1 MPTRNTYAAH
11 RAHARWRAEWL
22 AHLAPRITRREWL
35 AAMQPARDNLAHA
48 IKRGRET
55 LTDPYAARTVDEFFC
70 SRQRTAF
77 SDPAT
82 PRHAA
87 PAVATLFERFDGSHA
102 VAVAAS
108 GR

>member
-55 LTDPYAARTVDEFFC
+55 LTDPYAARTVDEFFLQ
-70 SRQRTAF
+70 SSANRIFR
-77 SDPAT
+77 SGDAT
-82 PRHAA
+82 PCR
-87 PAVATLFERFDGSHA
+87 TR
-102 VAVAAS
+102 
-108 GR
+108 GRDTV